1 MCVPCT
7 WQKQYLA
14 CWWLP
19 KLGRTDTR
27 EVSRQSR
34 MWKKYHI
41 SLPPYINSVFCL
53 QEPSCRELEFELT
66 PSATIILG
74 AVPRA
79 GVAPPAEG
87 L

>member
-7 WQKQYLA
+7 QQEQYLA
-14 CWWLP
+14 CRWLP
-19 KLGRTDTR
+19 KLGRTDT

-34 MWKKYHI
+34 MWKKYRI
-41 SLPPYINSVFCL
+41 SLPPHINPVFCL
-53 QEPSCRELEFELT
+53 QQPSRRELELELT
-66 PSATIILG
+66 PSASIILG

-79 GVAPPAEG
+79 TITPLAEG

>member
-7 WQKQYLA
+7 QQEQYLA

-19 KLGRTDTR
+19 KLGRTDT

-34 MWKKYHI
+34 MWKKHHI
-41 SLPPYINSVFCL
+41 SLPPYINSGFCL
-53 QEPSCRELEFELT
+53 LQPSRRELELELT
-66 PSATIILG
+66 PSASVILG

-79 GVAPPAEG
+79 AVTALAEG